1 MKLRIEIEENE
12 YALYDFFVY
21 ADEELVATSANYTRE
36 EWAIEQAYIAFE
48 EWRNDGMVQL

>member
-1 MKLRIEIEENE
+1 MKLRIETEENE

-21 ADEELVATSANYTRE
+21 ADDDLVATSANYTRE

-48 EWRNDGMVQL
+48 EWRNDGEQD